1 MQLLSDCHAEH
12 ISGGYLVNVA
22 PVVDVVTINQLN
34 TAVLVSA
41 FGGAFASYEAVLS
54 NSQVNMLLP

>member
-1 MQLLSDCHAEH
+1 MKTLSDCQAEH

-41 FGGAFASYEAVLS
+41 FGGAFASYQAVLT
-54 NSQVNMLLP
+54 NSQANMLLP

>member
-1 MQLLSDCHAEH
+1 MKLLNDCQAEKLR
-12 ISGGYLVNVA
+12 GGYLVNVA

-41 FGGAFASYEAVLS
+41 FGGVNASYTAVLA
-54 NSQVNMLLP
+54 NTQLNTLFA